1 MKLSQVGWNNQL
13 SLYGK
18 GKKESSMLKG
28 RQVWGRMRV
37 GAEAS
42 TPCDRCLAIGMD
54 QSVYMKEGREKGFV
68 VCGTMSE
75 AVHLVSQG

>member
-54 QSVYMKEGREKGFV
+54 QSVYMKRKRLCGMWDHVRSGPSGF
-68 VCGTMSE
+68 SRI
-75 AVHLVSQG
+75 S

>member
-1 MKLSQVGWNNQL
+1 M
-13 SLYGK
+13 
-18 GKKESSMLKG
+18 
-28 RQVWGRMRV
+28 